1 MSNLKAMS
9 AVRPGNER
17 ISKTMQALL
26 SKPTTLISGFLLIL
40 IVASAVFAPLIA
52 PTNPYDLSTVS
63 ILDGRL
69 EPGEEMFD
77 GTIALLGTD
86 GAGRD
91 VLSSILYGLR
101 TSLTVAISSALVA
114 LVIGLSVGLTSAFYG
129 GRIDAF
135 LMRVVDIQLSFPAI
149 LVALVL
155 LALLGKGI
163 DKVIIALA
171 IVQWALYARTVR
183 AAAMVERRKEY
194 FEAATCLELSNARI
208 IWKHLLPN
216 SVSSLIVLATLQTAH
231 SISIEATLSFL
242 GVGVPITEPSLGS
255 LISNGFDY
263 ILSGAYWITFFP
275 GIMLLATVAAINI
288 FGDQLRAIINPRLSK

>member
-1 MSNLKAMS
+1 MTRS
-9 AVRPGNER
+9 VPGF
-17 ISKTMQALL
+17 ISIRADVLL
-26 SKPTTLISGFLLIL
+26 SRPSALISGLFVLLIAAL
-40 IVASAVFAPLIA
+40 AALAPFIA

-69 EPGEEMFD
+69 APGQRMFD
-77 GTIALLGTD
+77 GTVALLGTD

-91 VLSSILYGLR
+91 VLSAILWGLR
-101 TSLTVAISSALVA
+101 TSLIVVISSAAIA
-114 LVIGLSVGLTSAFYG
+114 LILGLFVGLAAAFYG
-129 GRIDAF
+129 GRLDAF

-171 IVQWALYARTVR
+171 VVQWAVYARTVR
-183 AAAMVERRKEY
+183 ATAMVESAKEY
-194 FEAATCLELSNARI
+194 IEAAKCLGLSNARI
-208 IWKHLLPN
+208 IFKHLLPN
-216 SVSSLIVLATLQTAH
+216 SLSSLIVLATLQTAH
-231 SISIEATLSFL
+231 SITIEATLSFL

-255 LISNGFDY
+255 LIANGFDF

-275 GIMLLATVAAINI
+275 GLMLLATVAAINI
-288 FGDQLRAIINPRLSK
+288 FGDQLRTIINPKLSL

>member
-1 MSNLKAMS
+1 
-9 AVRPGNER
+9 
-17 ISKTMQALL
+17 MQALL
-26 SKPTTLISGFLLIL
+26 SKPTTFISGFLLIL
-40 IVASAVFAPLIA
+40 IILCAVFSPLIA

-69 EPGEEMFD
+69 TPGEEMFD
-77 GTIALLGTD
+77 GTIAWLGTD

-114 LVIGLSVGLTSAFYG
+114 LAIGLSVGLTSAFYG

-163 DKVIIALA
+163 DKVIISLA

-288 FGDQLRAIINPRLSK
+288 FGDQLREIINPRLSK

>member
-1 MSNLKAMS
+1 MSNLNAMS
-9 AVRPGNER
+9 AVRPGKER

-77 GTIALLGTD
+77 GTIAWLGTD

-114 LVIGLSVGLTSAFYG
+114 LAIGLSVGLTSAFYG

>member
-1 MSNLKAMS
+1 MS
-9 AVRPGNER
+9 AKDNTTKASYISSVLLKRTDTLWSRP
-17 ISKTMQALL
+17 SA
-26 SKPTTLISGFLLIL
+26 LISGFFVLLIAAL
-40 IVASAVFAPLIA
+40 AVLAPFIA

-69 EPGEEMFD
+69 APGQEMLN
-77 GTIALLGTD
+77 GTVALLGTD

-91 VLSSILYGLR
+91 VLSAILWGLR
-101 TSLTVAISSALVA
+101 TSLIVVMSSAAIA
-114 LVIGLSVGLTSAFYG
+114 LVLGLIVGLTAAFYG
-129 GRIDAF
+129 GRLDAF

-171 IVQWALYARTVR
+171 VVQWAVYARTVR
-183 AAAMVERRKEY
+183 ATAMVERAKEY
-194 FEAATCLELSNARI
+194 VEAAKCLGLSDFRI
-208 IWKHLLPN
+208 IFKHLLPN
-216 SVSSLIVLATLQTAH
+216 SLSSLIVLATLQTAH
-231 SISIEATLSFL
+231 SITIEATLSFL

-255 LISNGFDY
+255 LISNGFDF

-275 GIMLLATVAAINI
+275 GIMLLATVAAINV
-288 FGDQLRAIINPRLSK
+288 FGDQLRTIINPKLTL

>member
-1 MSNLKAMS
+1 MTALS
-9 AVRPGNER
+9 AIRMRPTSYVSGLLV
-17 ISKTMQALL
+17 AL
-26 SKPTTLISGFLLIL
+26 IAI
-40 IVASAVFAPLIA
+40 AAVFAPLIA
-52 PTNPYDLSTVS
+52 PTDPYDLATVS

-69 EPGEEMFD
+69 APGGVMLD
-77 GTIALLGTD
+77 GTVSWLGTD

-91 VLSSILYGLR
+91 VLSAILYGLR
-101 TSLTVAISSALVA
+101 TSLTVAISSAAIA
-114 LVIGLSVGLTSAFYG
+114 LTIGLIVGLTAAFYG
-129 GRIDAF
+129 GRLDTF

-149 LVALVL
+149 LVALVM

-194 FEAATCLELSNARI
+194 FEAVTCLELSNTRI
-208 IWKHLLPN
+208 IWRHLLPN

-255 LISNGFDY
+255 LIANGFDY

-275 GIMLLATVAAINI
+275 GAMLLATVAAINI
-288 FGDQLRAIINPRLSK
+288 FGDQLREIINPRLSK

>member
-1 MSNLKAMS
+1 MNQTQNSSVAT
-9 AVRPGNER
+9 PGSGAFFR
-17 ISKTMQALL
+17 AARTVL
-26 SKPTTLISGFLLIL
+26 SQPTTLISGILLLL
-40 IVASAVFAPLIA
+40 IVAAAIFAPFIA
-52 PTNPYDLSTVS
+52 PTNPYDLATVS

-69 EPGEEMFD
+69 APGEEMFD
-77 GTIALLGTD
+77 GTVAWLGTD

-91 VLSSILYGLR
+91 VLSAIIYGLR
-101 TSLTVAISSALVA
+101 TSLIVAISSAGIA
-114 LVIGLSVGLTSAFYG
+114 LTIGLAVGLIAAFYG
-129 GRIDAF
+129 GRIDTF
-135 LMRVVDIQLSFPAI
+135 LMRIVDIQLSFPAI

-155 LALLGKGI
+155 LALLGKGV

-194 FEAATCLELSNARI
+194 FEAVTCLELSNTRI

-288 FGDQLRAIINPRLSK
+288 FGDQLRAVINPRLSK

>member
-17 ISKTMQALL
+17 ISKIMRALL

-77 GTIALLGTD
+77 GTIAWLGTD

-114 LVIGLSVGLTSAFYG
+114 LAIGLSVGLTSAFYG

-216 SVSSLIVLATLQTAH
+216 SISSLIVLATLQTAH